1 MLEDV
6 TQHVQN
12 KLCLACRN
20 AGVSLESCS
29 YACSQCTRF
38 VREITSLRTCPQN
51 NGSAARSDALASDD
65 DATVT
70 GASLRCSGWNQIWR
84 RQDSLHGGLMEEAL
98 NFFEQNSRPY

>member
-1 MLEDV
+1 MDNSFTTSYTEVNLLITDELGQDV
-6 TQHVQN
+6 TN
-12 KLCLACRN
+12 LYKSF
-20 AGVSLESCS
+20 VSQ
-29 YACSQCTRF
+29 AD
-38 VREITSLRTCPQN
+38 I
-51 NGSAARSDALASDD
+51 DALASDD